1 MQEILI
7 QSCQL
12 YYDFLLRSTKGI
24 QNLDCIKYE
33 IKDNIFI
40 FYLKNKIVALDFIVF
55 QALETSFFLDDE
67 RILYSQY
74 YDDLRRL
81 EIEVSEDLRSSLL
94 QALQVGGLKI
104 YSDLKFLVLN
114 LKNFFLEFIP
124 RFPENKKDIKVYE
137 NAKLSVAQQ
146 KAFSGILNSEVSYV
160 WGPPG
165 CGKTQFV
172 LFEALMYCLQREKK
186 ICVLAPT
193 NSALDIILENLIL
206 RLDSCGIDRNKI
218 LRFGI
223 PSAHF
228 MANFKEAC
236 DLNFIRQKNQADLF
250 VQNLN
255 SKERIGEAI
264 IFAMTIDGFIKRYA
278 GLQIKFSHIFLDE
291 CAFTPLI
298 KALALC
304 VDNTPLTLF
313 GDHKQLS
320 PICEMLEKDMIG
332 ENSIAKLWNFSAL
345 FLEDFF
351 FNKDLLK
358 KTTAS
363 EPQLLKTKVFALN
376 ETYRY
381 GNNLAQILNT
391 EIYRMENPLI
401 GLGETT
407 DIFYVNIGSLQYSND
422 LSSVSEAKGVLRVYQ
437 KNKHKDCGIITPF
450 KKQRELII
458 EQGVPQDIVTT
469 IHSSQGQEFDAV
481 IFSPVRLH
489 YYLTDSRNLE
499 ALFALNVAIS
509 RLKKQLIVVC
519 DYDFWIK
526 QKNQFLCK
534 ILEQARMYI
543 L

>member
-1 MQEILI
+1 MQDILI

-12 YYDFLLRSTKGI
+12 YYDYLLHSAKGV
-24 QNLDCIKYE
+24 QNLDFIKYE
-33 IKDNIFI
+33 IRDNAFV
-40 FYLKNKIVALDFIVF
+40 FLFKNKIVTLDSVVF
-55 QALETSFFLDDE
+55 QTLETSFFLDDE
-67 RILYSQY
+67 RVLHSQY
-74 YDDLRRL
+74 YDDLKRL
-81 EIEVSEDLRSSLL
+81 EIEVSEDLRFELL

-114 LKNFFLEFIP
+114 LKNFFLEFTP
-124 RFPENKKDIKVYE
+124 KFPEVKKVTQVYE
-137 NAKLSVAQQ
+137 NLKLSIEQQ
-146 KAFSGILNSEVSYV
+146 KAFSSILNSGVSYV

-172 LFEALMYCLQREKK
+172 LFEALMYFLQKGEKV
-186 ICVLAPT
+186 CVLAPT
-193 NSALDIILENLIL
+193 NSALDIILESLIF
-206 RLDSCGIDRNKI
+206 RLDSLEIDRSKI
-218 LRFGI
+218 LRFGM

-228 MANFKEAC
+228 MANFKEVC
-236 DLNFIRQKNQADLF
+236 DPNFIRQKNQVDLF
-250 VQNLN
+250 VQNL
-255 SKERIGEAI
+255 SPKDRIAETI

-320 PICEMLEKDMIG
+320 PICEMPEKDMMG
-332 ENSIAKLWNFSAL
+332 ENSIARLWNFSAL

-358 KTTAS
+358 KTITS
-363 EPQLLKTKVFALN
+363 EPQLSKINMFALN

-391 EIYRMENPLI
+391 EIYRMKNPLI

-407 DIFYVNIGSLQYSND
+407 DIFYVDIGSFQYDND
-422 LSSVSEAKGVLRVYQ
+422 LSSTSEANGVLRVYQ
-437 KNKHKDCGIITPF
+437 KNKHRDCGIITPF
-450 KKQRELII
+450 KKQKELIVDL
-458 EQGVPQDIVTT
+458 GVPQDAVTT
-469 IHSSQGQEFDAV
+469 IHSSQGREFDIV

-509 RLKKQLIVVC
+509 RLKKQLIIVC
-519 DYDFWIK
+519 DYHFWIK

-534 ILEQARMYI
+534 ILEQAFKYI